1 MENLLSQDFDEFAHD
16 YYLKDGTFMR
26 ADDTYANAKSRLVD
40 AEGEQVVAALEEMTW
55 FADCWARIKRPTREP
70 DGRVA
75 DAVGSL
81 NRFGTQHL
89 PPVEPQV
96 TALRPCCKGS
106 GMHRPPVGSC

>member
-55 FADCWARIKRPTREP
+55 FADRWARIKRPTREP
-70 DGRVA
+70 DGPRRRRCRVA
-75 DAVGSL
+75 QSL
-81 NRFGTQHL
+81 WNRHAISVLAESVCG
-89 PPVEPQV
+89 P
-96 TALRPCCKGS
+96 RP
-106 GMHRPPVGSC
+106 